1 MDLVLEPK
9 LSRSIMHPR
18 MAGSKRQDN
27 STGGDMAVFRIAVFV
42 GSLRKEAYSRKMANA
57 MIALAPATL
66 VPGILEIGQL
76 PLYNEDLEAAPPE
89 TWTAFRAKLKASEGV
104 LFVTPEYNRS
114 VPAALKNAIDV
125 ASRPKGQNVWD
136 GKPGAVVSI
145 SAGGISGFG
154 GHHHIRQMLVCLN
167 VPAMAG
173 PEAYIGNVG
182 KLFDESGVLVNEST
196 KGFLTTFM
204 TSFEQ
209 WVVKNVH

>member
-1 MDLVLEPK
+1 
-9 LSRSIMHPR
+9 
-18 MAGSKRQDN
+18 MA
-27 STGGDMAVFRIAVFV
+27 AHRIAVFV
-42 GSLRKEAYSRKMANA
+42 GSLRREAYSLKMAKA
-57 MIALAPATL
+57 MIALAPASL
-66 VPGILEIGQL
+66 ALEILEIGHL

-89 TWTAFRAKLKASEGV
+89 SWAVFRSRLKSCDGV

-125 ASRPKGQNVWD
+125 GSRPKGKNIWD

-145 SAGGISGFG
+145 SNGGIGGFG
-154 GHHHIRQMLVCLN
+154 AHHHLRQMLVCLN

-182 KLFDESGVLVNEST
+182 KLFDETGVLVNEST

-209 WVVKNVH
+209 WVARIVR